1 MIISLIMF
9 SYDSKD
15 PSFRSSTNQDINNLL
30 GSFGSNIA
38 DPVHLSLGMS
48 YLVIILILFVW
59 SWRLVFNVSRE
70 KILSRVFFIPIPIVY
85 LWIIKMEMNCSISKK
100 LKII

>member
-1 MIISLIMF
+1 MF

-48 YLVIILILFVW
+48 YIVIILILFIDPTA
-59 SWRLVFNVSRE
+59 LVDDVLYFKVVASSFVYPSFSGWEGNTNENVV
-70 KILSRVFFIPIPIVY
+70 LPIPVIT
-85 LWIIKMEMNCSISKK
+85 
-100 LKII
+100 